1 MKRLSMVLLT
11 LIAALQLTGCRDQGS
26 AENINS
32 QNSSS
37 MMEASLNESTSKEV
51 VFSYLEQLTLD
62 KQEVFELFRTE
73 RDLEL
78 LSDFTPEDMVIVYL
92 HCSSINDPDLLYA
105 ITYNGGMLPDQ
116 ETFRNEYF
124 EYALT
129 DSSDTAVRYRYYDS
143 IEAEPETTEDDT
155 RTVHVTVSVG
165 TITNSMALGLQKE
178 DNIWKLDIYHLI
190 EDYKKQAK

>member
-11 LIAALQLTGCRDQGS
+11 LIVSFQLTGCRNQDSANNKKDQYL
-26 AENINS
+26 
-32 QNSSS
+32 SS
-37 MMEASLNESTSKEV
+37 EIETSLNESTPEKVE
-51 VFSYLEQLTLD
+51 FSYLKQLTVD
-62 KQEVFELFRTE
+62 KQEALGLLMTE
-73 RDLEL
+73 RDLKL

-92 HCSSINDPDLLYA
+92 YCLSISDPDLLFA
-105 ITYNGGMLPDQ
+105 ITHNGGMLPDQ

-143 IEAEPETTEDDT
+143 IEVDQKTTEDDK
-155 RTVHVTVSVG
+155 RTVHITVEVG
-165 TITNSMALGLQKE
+165 TVTNSLILGLQKE
-178 DNIWKLDIYHLI
+178 DNIWKLDIYPLF